1 MSSLTPTARV
11 ILGMLKLGV
20 RTGYDVKK
28 AIDFST
34 RFFWGA
40 SFGQIYPELRRLQKA
55 GLVRGKAAPR
65 GQVKRTFY
73 SLTPAG
79 EKALHEWLTDVQN
92 FTFEMRDE
100 SLLRIFFGD
109 TLTREE
115 VVDILRAR
123 REFLD
128 LILARFQELE
138 GAARTGF
145 AAEDQMHPLLALQ
158 YGLGLTTWMRDWYA
172 ETEKRLAA
180 GGPLVD
186 LEDGES
192 SGRKGRLG
200 TAG

>member
-28 AIDFST
+28 AIDLST

-40 SFGQIYPELRRLQKA
+40 SFGQIYPELSRLEKA
-55 GLVRGKAAPR
+55 GLIRGKAAPR

-92 FTFEMRDE
+92 FAFEMRDE
-100 SLLRIFFGD
+100 SLLRLFFGD
-109 TLTREE
+109 TLTRDE

-128 LILARFQELE
+128 AILLRFQELE
-138 GAARTGF
+138 VAARTGF
-145 AAEDQMHPLLALQ
+145 AADDQMHPYLALQ

-172 ETEKRLAA
+172 ETEERLAA

-186 LEDGES
+186 LEDGQAA
-192 SGRKGRLG
+192 GREGDG
-200 TAG
+200 APG

>member
-40 SFGQIYPELRRLQKA
+40 SFGQIYPELRRLRDA
-55 GLVRGKAAPR
+55 GLIRGKDAPR
-65 GQVKRTFY
+65 GHVKRTFY

-109 TLTREE
+109 ALTREE
-115 VVDILRAR
+115 VVAILKAR

-128 LILARFQELE
+128 VILSRFRELE
-138 GAARTGF
+138 VAARMGF
-145 AAEDQMHPLLALQ
+145 AADDQLHPYLALQ

-172 ETEKRLAA
+172 ETEQRLAA
-180 GGPLVD
+180 GGPLVELD
-186 LEDGES
+186 DE
-192 SGRKGRLG
+192 
-200 TAG
+200 